1 MGRAKLARDIIRDAC
16 ASMGLPIKEL
26 RTNGEVAAAMW
37 FHLYQ
42 VEGWEV
48 RGIGRLWKIN
58 PAIVLDGVHRIW
70 DRIEEAVG
78 GCNLCRQRLDAVG
91 LGSWADD
98 LKRTREA
105 VVWGGGR
112 RRKAQSDKA
121 AKQHMKSGGGRWG
134 VLKECEV

>member
-1 MGRAKLARDIIRDAC
+1 MGRVSVAGEIIREAC

-37 FHLYQ
+37 FYLYQ
-42 VEGWEV
+42 VEGWEA

-78 GCNLCRQRLDAVG
+78 GCNLCRARLDAVG
-91 LGSWADD
+91 LGCWADD

-105 VVWGGGR
+105 VVWGGRKPTREKR
-112 RRKAQSDKA
+112 RA
-121 AKQHMKSGGGRWG
+121 AVKR
-134 VLKECEV
+134 VREAVA

>member
-1 MGRAKLARDIIRDAC
+1 VAGEIIREAC

-42 VEGWEV
+42 VEGWEA

-78 GCNLCRQRLDAVG
+78 GCNLCRRRLDAVG
-91 LGSWADD
+91 LGCWADD

-105 VVWGGGR
+105 VMWGGRKPTREKR
-112 RRKAQSDKA
+112 RA
-121 AKQHMKSGGGRWG
+121 AVKR
-134 VLKECEV
+134 VREAVA